1 MEQSFLSQEEIDA
14 LLGGNNARYE
24 PDTETIKNSS
34 LSPLEQDVLC
44 EIGNINAGSASTA
57 LSELLNQRVSMD
69 TPNLKCTS
77 PQELQ
82 KQFTAPY
89 ILVEVQYNVGLE
101 GNNVFILNAND
112 AAIIANLMMGGDG
125 KNCSPEMDEI
135 TLSAVSE
142 AMNQM
147 IGFSATSLSQIFDRT
162 IEISPPIITL
172 ISLEKGEVRANWD
185 IFSDEIAVISFN
197 LQIGDLLK
205 SEIMLIF
212 NIDVAKRQVEY
223 LMAGSAS
230 HNSTA
235 FSDDSMQSP
244 TLGGET
250 MESPALSGESM
261 KKDKSPS
268 PIKPQQIVVEDTNGL
283 INSNNLNLILDIP
296 LRLSVI
302 LGKTKRNI
310 ADVLKLAQ
318 GSIVELE
325 RLEHEPVEILVN
337 ETLIARGEVVVVKEY
352 FGVRITDIISTE
364 SRIKS
369 LVSR

>member
-1 MEQSFLSQEEIDA
+1 MEQSFLSQAEIDA
-14 LLGGNNARYE
+14 LLGGNNDTYE
-24 PDTETIKNSS
+24 HDTETVQNTS
-34 LSPLEQDVLC
+34 LTPVEQDVLC

-57 LSELLNQRVSMD
+57 LSELLNQRVLID
-69 TPNLKCTS
+69 TPKLSCTS
-77 PQELQ
+77 PKEFQ

-89 ILVEVQYNVGLE
+89 MLVEVQYNVGLE
-101 GNNVFILNAND
+101 GNNVFILNVND

-125 KNCSPEMDEI
+125 TDYSSEMDEI

-147 IGFSATSLSQIFDRT
+147 IGFSATSLSQIFERT

-172 ISLEKGEVRANWD
+172 IDMKKGEVAASWD

-197 LQIGDLLK
+197 LQIGNLLK

-212 NIDVAKRQVEY
+212 NLDVAKQQVEY
-223 LMAGSAS
+223 LMAGTSRHTPALGDES
-230 HNSTA
+230 QHSPNLTG
-235 FSDDSMQSP
+235 DSMKSP
-244 TLGGET
+244 D
-250 MESPALSGESM
+250 LSGESM
-261 KKDKSPS
+261 KKDKNNS
-268 PIKPQQIVVEDTNGL
+268 PIKPQEIVVEDNNGL

-310 ADVLKLAQ
+310 SDVLKLSQ

-337 ETLIARGEVVVVKEY
+337 GTLIARGEVVVVKEY

>member
-14 LLGGNNARYE
+14 LLGGNNARFE
-24 PDTETIKNSS
+24 PDTDAMKKST
-34 LSPLEQDVLC
+34 LSPVEQDVLC
-44 EIGNINAGSASTA
+44 EIGNISTGSASTA
-57 LSELLNQRVSMD
+57 LSEILSQRVSID
-69 TPNLKCTS
+69 TPNLKCIS
-77 PQELQ
+77 PTELQ
-82 KQFTAPY
+82 RGFTAPY
-89 ILVEVQYNVGLE
+89 IMVEIKYSSGLD
-101 GNNVFILNAND
+101 GNNVFILQAQD

-125 KNCSPEMDEI
+125 LNCSADMDEI

-147 IGFSATSLSQIFDRT
+147 MGFSATSMSQVFNRT
-162 IEISPPIITL
+162 IEISPPNVTL
-172 ISLEKGEVRANWD
+172 MGIGNDEDSVNWN
-185 IFSDEIAVISFN
+185 IFSDDLAVISFN
-197 LQIGDLLK
+197 LQIGQLLK
-205 SEIMLIF
+205 SEIMLIM
-212 NIDVAKRQVEY
+212 NMDVAKQQVEY
-223 LMAGSAS
+223 LMAASA
-230 HNSTA
+230 NNYCPA
-235 FSDDSMQSP
+235 PSDV
-244 TLGGET
+244 
-250 MESPALSGESM
+250 SM
-261 KKDKSPS
+261 KSDKGIST
-268 PIKPQQIVVEDTNGL
+268 IMPQQIVVEDNSGL

-310 ADVLKLAQ
+310 VDVLKLTQ

-325 RLEHEPVEILVN
+325 RLENEPVDILVN